1 MKRSVY
7 ALLLTAALAFACGRK
22 EEAPSSETAA
32 PATGPA
38 KPAAAIDA
46 STAATVSGKVNFT
59 GTKPT
64 PKKIRMEQ
72 DKYCAAQ
79 HPGGS
84 IETEDVVVNDN
95 GTLANVFVW
104 VEEGLGDRSF
114 EASTQPATLDQKG
127 CRYEPHVLG
136 VMTGQPLDI
145 VSSDNTN
152 HNIHPMPKN
161 NPEWNEVQGPGAP
174 KKTKTFAREELL
186 IPVKCNIHPWMKAY
200 IGVVKNPFF
209 GITGKDGTFEIKG
222 LPPGSY
228 TIAAWHE
235 KYNKME
241 QKVTVAAK
249 EAKTVDFS
257 FSGK

>member
-1 MKRSVY
+1 MKHSVY
-7 ALLLTAALAFACGRK
+7 ALLLVAALAFACGRK

-59 GTKPT
+59 GAKPA

-209 GITGKDGTFEIKG
+209 AVTGKDGTFEIKG

-228 TIAAWHE
+228 TVAAWHE

>member
-1 MKRSVY
+1 MKHSIY
-7 ALLLTAALAFACGRK
+7 ALLLIAALAFACGRK
-22 EEAPSSETAA
+22 EETPTTETA
-32 PATGPA
+32 PAATEPA

-46 STAATVSGKVNFT
+46 STIATVSGKVNFT
-59 GTKPT
+59 GTKPA

-104 VEEGLGDRSF
+104 VEEGLGDRKIETS
-114 EASTQPATLDQKG
+114 AQAVTLDQRG
-127 CRYEPHVLG
+127 CRYQPHVLG
-136 VMTGQPLDI
+136 VMTGQPLDV

-161 NPEWNEVQGPGAP
+161 NPEWNESQSPGAP
-174 KKTKTFAREELL
+174 KKTKTFAREEIL

-200 IGVVKNPFF
+200 IGVVKHPFF
-209 GITGKDGTFEIKG
+209 GVTGKDGSFEIKG

-228 TIAAWHE
+228 TMAAWHE
-235 KYNKME
+235 KYGKME

-257 FSGK
+257 FSGQ